1 MRPPGLPAPSA
12 SSRVTNDAKTRVKS
26 TARTGN
32 RVSNLLVARPS
43 RRCGVYHRAA
53 PCADPLAAPRDE
65 VVIAVSNAHGAEAGM
80 RRLEPW
86 DPMHLAC
93 NHRAR
98 ISTGTARHVARL
110 SHGPAI
116 AILTTWDTRF
126 VKVRRKRVVGIRGR
140 AVVARHRLVMG
151 IC

>member
-1 MRPPGLPAPSA
+1 MR
-12 SSRVTNDAKTRVKS
+12 
-26 TARTGN
+26 
-32 RVSNLLVARPS
+32 
-43 RRCGVYHRAA
+43 H
-53 PCADPLAAPRDE
+53 
-65 VVIAVSNAHGAEAGM
+65 
-80 RRLEPW
+80 LEPW
-86 DPMHLAC
+86 DCMGASHAIIVP
-93 NHRAR
+93 R

-140 AVVARHRLVMG
+140 AVVARHRIVMG